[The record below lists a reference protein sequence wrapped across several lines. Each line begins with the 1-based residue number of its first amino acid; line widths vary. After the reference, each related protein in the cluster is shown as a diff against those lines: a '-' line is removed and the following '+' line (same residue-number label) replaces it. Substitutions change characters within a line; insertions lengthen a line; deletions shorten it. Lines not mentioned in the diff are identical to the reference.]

1 MTSKPI
7 TKIKNRP
14 NYYYFDTAIN
24 DSKKTTVKYCLFTEY
39 LYEAKLLA
47 LKIKNAVNL
56 TAQDYVNKNK
66 VIIYN

>member
-24 DSKKTTVKYCLFTEY
+24 DSKKTTVKYCLFAED
-39 LYEAKLLA
+39 LYEARRLL
-47 LKIKNAVNL
+47 
-56 TAQDYVNKNK
+56 
-66 VIIYN
+66 